1 MENIQKNW
9 LRKPGAVSF
18 DILRHLARHDAVV
31 RICVNVIKKSVS
43 QSKWHIGVHPNAPKG
58 KKGYEKDKQQL
69 VELFEFVNMN
79 GENMRILLD
88 RVLEDLLVLDAGAI
102 EKVYSLDKTILVGL
116 NSVDGATIRPIYNEY
131 GELGEPAYKQFV
143 ASKEVAAF
151 SQNELVYMIANPQND
166 VNLFWYGLSP
176 IESILMQV
184 QASLE
189 ADMYNIKHFSKDNI
203 PPGILNLGEMN
214 DDEAE
219 NFIAL
224 WNATVIGNTHGMKF
238 VWWPSGNI
246 WYTPFNSTN
255 KDMQYAEYIE
265 WLTRL
270 KLAAYGL
277 TGMDANITSDV
288 NRATAEQQAL
298 ISSSRGVASYKQ
310 LIEEYFTRQIIWSL
324 GEDFKWLEFK
334 FDEHVTLEARKTL
347 ADIHK
352 LYVDMGALTENEVRE
367 ELGREPLDDILT
379 TEDMPD
385 DDREDDKQDTKKPKA
400 WNKAKDD
407 KKVETEDDSD

>member
-1 MENIQKNW
+1 
-9 LRKPGAVSF
+9 
-18 DILRHLARHDAVV
+18 
-31 RICVNVIKKSVS
+31 
-43 QSKWHIGVHPNAPKG
+43 
-58 KKGYEKDKQQL
+58 
-69 VELFEFVNMN
+69 
-79 GENMRILLD
+79 
-88 RVLEDLLVLDAGAI
+88 
-102 EKVYSLDKTILVGL
+102 
-116 NSVDGATIRPIYNEY
+116 
-131 GELGEPAYKQFV
+131 
-143 ASKEVAAF
+143 
-151 SQNELVYMIANPQND
+151 
-166 VNLFWYGLSP
+166 
-176 IESILMQV
+176 
-184 QASLE
+184 
-189 ADMYNIKHFSKDNI
+189 
-203 PPGILNLGEMN
+203 
-214 DDEAE
+214 
-219 NFIAL
+219 
-224 WNATVIGNTHGMKF
+224 
-238 VWWPSGNI
+238 
-246 WYTPFNSTN
+246 
-255 KDMQYAEYIE
+255 MQYAEYIE

-400 WNKAKDD
+400 
-407 KKVETEDDSD
+407 